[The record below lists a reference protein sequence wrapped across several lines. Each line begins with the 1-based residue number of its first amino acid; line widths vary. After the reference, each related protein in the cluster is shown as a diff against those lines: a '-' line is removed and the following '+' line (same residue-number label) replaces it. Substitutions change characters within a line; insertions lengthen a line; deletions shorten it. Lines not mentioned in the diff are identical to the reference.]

1 MFKSVDNPSCRD
13 VILTNHPKYLQN
25 FGVYETSIFDFHKLT
40 FADKTCFQSVK
51 PRITKYRD

>member
-25 FGVYETSIFDFHKLT
+25 FDETGIFDFHKLT
-40 FADKTCFQSVK
+40 FAVLKTCFQRVK